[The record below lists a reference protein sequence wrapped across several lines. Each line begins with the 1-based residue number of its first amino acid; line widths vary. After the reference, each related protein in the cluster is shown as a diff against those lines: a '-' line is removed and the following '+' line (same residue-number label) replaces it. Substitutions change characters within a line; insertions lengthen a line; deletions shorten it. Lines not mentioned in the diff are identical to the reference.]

1 MDTLTQRFSVVAG
14 FTLLIA
20 LLFGNAWITRRQLG
34 VQIENQGWLAHSR
47 DVRLSLEQTQTLL
60 TEAETGQ
67 RGFLYTGDPKYL
79 IPYNNAVDRV
89 EGHLQQLRQLT
100 ADNPPVQSHLTTVSE
115 LTTLKLQE
123 MAQTIALYRAGKAD
137 DARATVVSDRGL
149 LIMNDL
155 RHELDQ
161 MKRDEAAVEAAR
173 QLEYEHSVRV
183 TIACIYGASAIAV
196 LGLVVLAYF
205 ILRERTLRERHSREL
220 RAREEWFRVTLTSI
234 GDAVIATDA
243 EGRVTFLN
251 PVAEALTGLSNADAM
266 NEPIADVFPIF
277 NEFTGKPAENPVS
290 KVMTLGIVIGLAN
303 HTALRHRDGRMIPIE
318 DSAAPIRG
326 AHGEIL
332 GVVLVFHDVTAE
344 RRSQEMLRKTEKL
357 AAAAR
362 LSATVAHEINNPLE
376 AVTNLIFLAMGS
388 PETTPAV
395 REHLGMAER
404 ELERVAHITRQ
415 TLGFYR
421 DSSLPEVV
429 ELSGIVDAVLK
440 LYSNKIESKR
450 IRIDCRTKTCP
461 SVWGAAGEL
470 RQVVSNLVSNAL
482 DAVPSGGTIVVTC
495 AQQQTADGLVAE
507 LIVEDSGP
515 GIAPEHI
522 HRIFDPFFTTKKD
535 VGTGLGLWVSQEI
548 VGRHGGTV
556 TLCTESSLGGAS
568 FMVLLPAYAPP
579 ENGNG
584 AAPAH

>member
-1 MDTLTQRFSVVAG
+1 MDTFTQRFSVVAG

-20 LLFGNAWITRRQLG
+20 LLFGNAWVVRRQLG
-34 VQIENQGWLAHSR
+34 VQIDNQGWLAHSR
-47 DVRLSLEQTQTLL
+47 DVRLSLEQAQTLL
-60 TEAETGQ
+60 TEAEAGQ

-89 EGHLQQLRQLT
+89 ENHLQQLRQLT
-100 ADNPPVQSHLTTVSE
+100 ADNPRVQSHLTTVSE

-137 DARATVVSDRGL
+137 DARATLLSGRGL

-161 MKRDEAAVEAAR
+161 MKRDEAAVEASR
-173 QLEYEHSVRV
+173 QLEYDHSIRV
-183 TIACIYGASAIAV
+183 TIACIYAASAIAV

-205 ILRERTLRERHSREL
+205 ILRERTLRERHAREL

-234 GDAVIATDA
+234 GDAVIATDP

-251 PVAEALTGLSNADAM
+251 PIAESLTGLNNADAM
-266 NEPIADVFPIF
+266 NEPIAHVFPIF

-290 KVMTLGIVIGLAN
+290 KVMSLGIVIGLAN

-326 AHGEIL
+326 ASGEIL

-395 REHLGMAER
+395 REHLSMAER

-421 DSSLPEVV
+421 DSSHPEVV
-429 ELSGIVDAVLK
+429 ELSSVVDAVLK
-440 LYSNKIESKR
+440 LYSNKIESKC
-450 IRIDCRTKTCP
+450 IQIDLRTGTCP
-461 SVWGAAGEL
+461 PIWGAAGEL
-470 RQVVSNLVSNAL
+470 RQVISNLLSNAL
-482 DAVPSGGTIVVTC
+482 DAVPPGGTIAVSC
-495 AQQQTADGLVAE
+495 AQQQTPQGLVAE

-515 GIAPEHI
+515 GIAPDNTS
-522 HRIFDPFFTTKKD
+522 RIFDPFFTTKKD

-556 TLCTESSLGGAS
+556 TLRTESSLGGAS
-568 FMVLLPAYAPP
+568 FMILLPAYAPP
-579 ENGNG
+579 EGANGV
-584 AAPAH
+584 APAH